1 MRRDIIRQVVVGVA
15 VLATI
20 ALNVLANALPLNGQN
35 TGEISD
41 RFPVYFTP
49 AGYVFAIWGLIYL
62 GLLAFAIYQA
72 LPSQRENPRLRG
84 IGTIFVASCA
94 ANIAWLF
101 LWHYEVFPLTL
112 VAMVILLLCLI
123 AIYLRLGVGRSAV
136 PTAEQWLV
144 RVPLRVYLGWIS
156 VATIANVTTVL
167 YSLNWGG
174 WGIAPETWTVVILVV
189 GLALASLVSLDRG
202 DTAFALVVAWA
213 YVGIAVRNQTTPLV
227 AVFAWVMAALVGVM
241 AIAGPLIRRRWRTP
255 ALAARQ

>member
-1 MRRDIIRQVVVGVA
+1 MKRDIIRQVVVGVA

-49 AGYVFAIWGLIYL
+49 AGYVFAIWGVIYL
-62 GLLAFAIYQA
+62 GLLAFAIYQG

-101 LWHYEVFPLTL
+101 FWHYEVFPLTV
-112 VAMVILLLCLI
+112 VAMAILLLCLI
-123 AIYLRLGVGRSAV
+123 AIYLRLGVGRSVV
-136 PTAEQWLV
+136 PAAEQWLV
-144 RVPLRVYLGWIS
+144 RLPLRVYLGWIS
-156 VATIANVTTVL
+156 VATIANVTTLL
-167 YSLNWGG
+167 YFLNWGG
-174 WGIAPETWTVVILVV
+174 WGIAPETWTVIILVIGL
-189 GLALASLVSLDRG
+189 GLASVVSLDRG
-202 DTAFALVVAWA
+202 DMAFALVVAWA

-227 AVFAWVMAALVGVM
+227 AVFAWVMAALVAAI
-241 AIAGPLIRRRWRTP
+241 AIAGPLIRSRWLAPSR
-255 ALAARQ
+255 AARR